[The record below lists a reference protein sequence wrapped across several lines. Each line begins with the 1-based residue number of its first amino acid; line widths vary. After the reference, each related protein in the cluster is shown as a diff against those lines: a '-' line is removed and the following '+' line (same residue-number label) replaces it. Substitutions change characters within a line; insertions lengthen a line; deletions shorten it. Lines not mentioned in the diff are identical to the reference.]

1 MNDKVQRRSELLVEN
16 RNLLHKDFFLENG
29 LITVIAGAAFAQND
43 RTADP
48 DRVKDCRKLLR
59 DRQGVFSQV
68 RGNNELIISAKMA
81 LSPNP
86 ELYIENLI
94 NIYEKF
100 QKGKLF
106 SSAFRVL
113 AASSICDAGKAGQA
127 DAIVEKTNEILKGM
141 NSKHPFLTSDDD
153 TGFAVLLAMTDKS
166 TESILEELE
175 QSYQILKRSFSFHDN
190 AVYSLAQVLTTYDG
204 EVDAKCKK
212 AVEIFE
218 AFKEKQ
224 SYWLDDYSTFMSIKE
239 FFEAFKENGYKYGK
253 EYELPS
259 LGILVGLSDNI
270 GDIVGEVIE
279 VYESFKGQKGFGMLD
294 MSNHTKL
301 MLGAMIVASVYGED
315 QASAS
320 ALVTNG
326 ALSMVIAQ
334 QAAMI
339 AIIAASSASAA
350 SSSSH

>member
-1 MNDKVQRRSELLVEN
+1 MNDRVKRRSELLVEN
-16 RNLLHKDFFLENG
+16 RNLLHKDFYLENG
-29 LITVIAGAAFAQND
+29 LITVVAGAAFAQND

-68 RGNNELIISAKMA
+68 RGNNELIISTKMA

-94 NIYEKF
+94 SVYDKF
-100 QKGKLF
+100 QKGKFF

-141 NSKHPFLTSDDD
+141 NSRHPFLTADDD
-153 TGFAVLLAMTDKS
+153 TGFAVLLAMTDKR

-204 EVDAKCKK
+204 EADAKCKK

-218 AFKEKQ
+218 AFKE
-224 SYWLDDYSTFMSIKE
+224 T
-239 FFEAFKENGYKYGK
+239 GYKYGK

-301 MLGAMIVASVYGED
+301 MLGSMIVASVYGED
-315 QASAS
+315 KASAS
-320 ALVTNG
+320 ALVANG

-350 SSSSH
+350 ASSSH